1 MCNTVLH
8 EEDNT
13 KVKGD
18 LALVHEGDRPVRERS
33 TNNQLEQC
41 RAAVW
46 SEGELEC
53 LPEPSHQADGLGETT
68 SLPWTPVSLICKMN
82 NLNWR
87 MSKDGQ
93 ILKFYDFQGGP
104 KITKSW
110 SSLQRFARMG

>member
-1 MCNTVLH
+1 MCNTVIH

-18 LALVHEGDRPVRERS
+18 LALVHEGDRPVREREVPAIS
-33 TNNQLEQC
+33 LNSAGQPC
-41 RAAVW
+41 D
-46 SEGELEC
+46 GELEW
-53 LPEPSHQADGLGETT
+53 LPEPSHQADGLGKTT
-68 SLPWTPVSLICKMN
+68 TFPWTPVSLICKMN

-110 SSLQRFARMG
+110 SSPQRFARMG